1 MKLVI
6 LTDWILD
13 LLDVVRSCRSDY
25 HLLAQWRI
33 EFTNLDIGTVIIT
46 HYLEKLPS
54 RIFTLLKV
62 LQESLKTLLSPFE
75 TRMLVRNIFNDS
87 VPEFDV
93 EPSFLN
99 VAYILQMYSEKC
111 SEIPHLEGLNK
122 IIFQTNVNIE
132 EP

>member
-1 MKLVI
+1 M
-6 LTDWILD
+6 
-13 LLDVVRSCRSDY
+13 
-25 HLLAQWRI
+25 
-33 EFTNLDIGTVIIT
+33 IT

-54 RIFTLLKV
+54 RIFTMLKV

-75 TRMLVRNIFNDS
+75 TGMLVRNIFNDS

-99 VAYILQMYSEKC
+99 VAYILQKYSEKC
-111 SEIPHLEGLNK
+111 PEIPHLEGLNK

-132 EP
+132 EL